1 MEHIEE
7 TKEKIM
13 MERKV
18 TINALI
24 IRLMKQEKKMKHL
37 KLVNQVLEILDLPLT
52 GKDLQKCI
60 DDCISKDFI
69 KRDDNDYE
77 LYIYIP

>member
-37 KLVNQVLEILDLPLT
+37 KLVN
-52 GKDLQKCI
+52 
-60 DDCISKDFI
+60 
-69 KRDDNDYE
+69 
-77 LYIYIP
+77 